1 MVGLQLQNLAS
12 YRRALR
18 QLDGLQP
25 SDQRRAESRFAPT
38 GPLSKARVCISSN
51 GQDPLD
57 ADVVDLSPSGMRLAV
72 GPGHA
77 CCEGD
82 QCEIELVVDPQQ
94 RLALVGEVRWV
105 KHHPYITV
113 FGVLLDPESASG
125 PRV

>member
-1 MVGLQLQNLAS
+1 MRQQDLAQ

-18 QLDGLQP
+18 LLDGLQP
-25 SDQRRAESRFAPT
+25 SDQRRAESRFSPT

-51 GQDPLD
+51 GHDPLD

-72 GPGHA
+72 APGHA

-82 QCEIELVVDPQQ
+82 HCRIEVVVDASQ
-94 RLALVGEVRWV
+94 RLALEGEVRWV

-113 FGVLLDPESASG
+113 FGVLLDPSATTA
-125 PRV
+125 PRA